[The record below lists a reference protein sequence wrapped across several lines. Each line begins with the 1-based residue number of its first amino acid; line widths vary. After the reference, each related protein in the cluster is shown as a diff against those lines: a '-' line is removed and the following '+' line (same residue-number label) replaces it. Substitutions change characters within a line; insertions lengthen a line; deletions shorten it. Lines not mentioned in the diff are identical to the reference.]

1 LRTRSLSILA
11 TTATLAALLGCP
23 LEGLKSPDA
32 ASLGAESDSVGG
44 VANSA
49 SHDDA
54 VDAAGDVSWADGQ
67 LPAGSSALRVLMTD
81 APVEADSVFVTFC
94 GIFVEPAAGDMG
106 GSVPDPRVETGAGGA
121 YGGSDTGTAGAPSA
135 PSSGGAGGSGS
146 SGAAGAPSPEYDAEK
161 AEAEAER
168 AEAERIE
175 AARAAGAEEPAPIDP
190 EREAAEREAAERE
203 AAEGLPTDDRA
214 GDDAIDPAMNEGAP
228 REAWRPL
235 NQECQ
240 TLDLLTLRDG
250 VTEAVGVATL
260 PPGRYGQIRLMLV
273 DASIVVD
280 GVEHELRI
288 PSGMESGLKI
298 QSAIELLD
306 GGATTV
312 TLDFDA
318 GRSVQYIEGS
328 GYQLMP
334 VINVINVISHADMPG
349 AEPREPALPGTDPS
363 RMPPSEGAGGSAGA
377 GTGGAGGDGAGG
389 RAPMP
394 PPPPG
399 AEPPPP
405 DAPKAGDEPLP
416 PEPPPPPPPPPAD
429 EPPPAEEPEDP

>member
-1 LRTRSLSILA
+1 LRTRSRSILA

-23 LEGLKSPDA
+23 VEGLKTPDA

-49 SHDDA
+49 EHDDA
-54 VDAAGDVSWADGQ
+54 VDAAEDVSWARGQ
-67 LPAGSSALRVLMTD
+67 SPPGQSALRVLMTD

-94 GIFVEPAAGDMG
+94 GIFAEPAAGDAG
-106 GSVPDPRVETGAGGA
+106 ASAPGVSGAAGAGGA
-121 YGGSDTGTAGAPSA
+121 YGGRDTGAAGAPSA
-135 PSSGGAGGSGS
+135 SSSGGTGGSGAG
-146 SGAAGAPSPEYDAEK
+146 GAAGAPSPEYDADK

-168 AEAERIE
+168 IEAER
-175 AARAAGAEEPAPIDP
+175 AAGGEEPAPIDP
-190 EREAAEREAAERE
+190 EREAAEREAAEREAAERE

-214 GDDAIDPAMNEGAP
+214 GADAVDPDMDDGAP

-250 VTEAVGVATL
+250 VTEAIGVATL
-260 PPGRYGQIRLMLV
+260 PPGHYAQIRLMLM

-280 GVEHELRI
+280 GVEHELQV

-298 QSAIELLD
+298 QGGFELLD
-306 GGATTV
+306 GSATTI

-318 GRSVQYIEGS
+318 GRSVQYTEGS

-334 VINVINVISHADMPG
+334 VINVIDVTFHAGEPG
-349 AEPREPALPGTDPS
+349 AEPREPALPGTDPG
-363 RMPPSEGAGGSAGA
+363 RVQPSEGAGGSAGA
-377 GTGGAGGDGAGG
+377 AGAGGDGAGG
-389 RAPMP
+389 SVPLP

-405 DAPKAGDEPLP
+405 EDPKAGDEPRP
-416 PEPPPPPPPPPAD
+416 QEAPPPPAD
-429 EPPPAEEPEDP
+429 EPPPAEEPEAP